1 MARELERWGPT
12 EGALLS
18 RDDDASCFSFF
29 SVADGWYAVGRTI
42 YGVPE
47 YSGRGSLQV
56 TTFFLVV
63 RHDQFAAYQS
73 HALAL
78 AYTALALGHLRLTD
92 LTADSL
98 PLIDLPSF
106 PFSAAQPI
114 RSGKSAVEISPE
126 EISPVE
132 ISPEELSQD
141 RLAIMGARDPEATAY
156 QLISSMP
163 HDQRSRLSFC
173 SGLRPSPLR
182 PFQLHVYCNSNPALL
197 RQLADLQIHPVN
209 PPLHS
214 G

>member
-12 EGALLS
+12 EGALIS

-29 SVADGWYAVGRTI
+29 SVADGWFAIGRTI

-63 RHDQFAAYQS
+63 RHDQFAAYES

-78 AYTALALGHLRLTD
+78 AYTALALGYLRLID
-92 LTADSL
+92 LTADTL

-114 RSGKSAVEISPE
+114 RSGKSAFEISPGKSTAGKV
-126 EISPVE
+126 SPA
-132 ISPEELSQD
+132 ELSQG
-141 RLAIMGARDPEATAY
+141 RLAIMGARDPAATAY

-163 HDQRSRLSFC
+163 RDQRSTLSFC

-182 PFQLHVYCNSNPALL
+182 PFQLHVYGKSTPALL